1 MEANDHQIS
10 ARPSP
15 SQAARGWAKAG
26 QQELTGVLPFLF
38 AVRWGAWAIA
48 LVRIA
53 FGDLPADETRYEPLL
68 LGLTAAQSLASTL
81 YVPLLR
87 PSVRRAIEP
96 RRGLRDDLIALG
108 IVDIV
113 AVMVILYFS
122 GGFRTPYDEYII
134 VSLLVPAFL
143 LDWPRAAVLLAGFYA
158 AELTVISLEG
168 GTINGPWFH
177 GDVDRLAGV
186 LIPPL
191 LVVVVVQYLSQLTR
205 RLAQQRERA
214 RQALRENVRLQ
225 REREELAAQGERS
238 RIAREIHDGV
248 AQSIYMLTLNLDKA
262 AEVASGD
269 EKLGERLARLV
280 GLAKE
285 TLLEVRH
292 YIFDLKPLLSG
303 DAGLAATI
311 RGQVREFTTVSGLPT
326 KLEVKGEERKVPL
339 AVGSSLYRVA
349 QEALANVYRHAEASA
364 IDISLAF
371 YDDSVSL
378 EVRDDG
384 HGFSVDEG
392 LASGRGLRN
401 IRQRADELGGDV
413 KITSAPGQ
421 GASVRVTLPTLE

>member
-10 ARPSP
+10 ARQSP

-26 QQELTGVLPFLF
+26 RQELTGVLPFLF

-53 FGDLPADETRYEPLL
+53 FGDLPEDETRYEPLL
-68 LGLTAAQSLASTL
+68 LGLTAAWTLVLTL
-81 YVPLLR
+81 YVPLIR
-87 PSVRRAIEP
+87 PHVRRAIGP

-134 VSLLVPAFL
+134 LSLLVPAFL
-143 LDWPRAAVLLAGFYA
+143 LDWPRAAALLAGFYA
-158 AELTVISLEG
+158 AELTVISIEEG
-168 GTINGPWFH
+168 TSNGPWFH
-177 GDVDRLAGV
+177 GEVDRLAGV

-225 REREELAAQGERS
+225 RQREELAAQEERS
-238 RIAREIHDGV
+238 RIAREIHDGI
-248 AQSIYMLTLNLDKA
+248 AQSIYMLGLNLEKA

-269 EKLGERLARLV
+269 QKLRDRLGKLV

-303 DAGLAATI
+303 EAGLTSTI
-311 RGQVREFTTVSGLPT
+311 QGQMREFSTVSGLAA
-326 KLEVKGEERKVPL
+326 KLDVEGEERKVPL
-339 AVGSSLYRVA
+339 AVGSSLYRIA
-349 QEALANVYRHAEASA
+349 QEALANVYRHAGASE
-364 IDISLAF
+364 IVIHLAF
-371 YDDSVSL
+371 FDSSVSL
-378 EVRDDG
+378 EIRDDG
-384 HGFSVDEG
+384 RGFSLD
-392 LASGRGLRN
+392 AASTSGRGLHN
-401 IRQRADELGGDV
+401 MRQRAGELGGIV
-413 KITSAPGQ
+413 EITSAPGQ
-421 GASVRVTLPTLE
+421 GASVRVTLPTTD

>member
-15 SQAARGWAKAG
+15 SQAARESAETG

-48 LVRIA
+48 LIRIA
-53 FGDLPADETRYEPLL
+53 FGDLPEDETRYEPLL
-68 LGLTAAQSLASTL
+68 LGLAAAQTLVSTL

-87 PSVRRAIEP
+87 PRVRRAIGP
-96 RRGLRDDLIALG
+96 RRGVRDDLIALG

-143 LDWPRAAVLLAGFYA
+143 LDWPRAAALLAGFYA
-158 AELTVISLEG
+158 AELTVISTEE

-177 GDVDRLAGV
+177 GEVDRMAGI

-225 REREELAAQGERS
+225 REREELATQEERS
-238 RIAREIHDGV
+238 RIAREIHDGI
-248 AQSIYMLTLNLDKA
+248 AQSIYMLSLNLEKA

-269 EKLGERLARLV
+269 QRLRERLGKLV

-292 YIFDLKPLLSG
+292 YIFDLKP
-303 DAGLAATI
+303 
-311 RGQVREFTTVSGLPT
+311 P
-326 KLEVKGEERKVPL
+326 LE
-339 AVGSSLYRVA
+339 
-349 QEALANVYRHAEASA
+349 
-364 IDISLAF
+364 
-371 YDDSVSL
+371 
-378 EVRDDG
+378 
-384 HGFSVDEG
+384 
-392 LASGRGLRN
+392 
-401 IRQRADELGGDV
+401 
-413 KITSAPGQ
+413 
-421 GASVRVTLPTLE
+421 

>member
-15 SQAARGWAKAG
+15 SEAARGWAKAG
-26 QQELTGVLPFLF
+26 QQELTVVLPFLF

-53 FGDLPADETRYEPLL
+53 FGDLPEDETRYEPLL
-68 LGLTAAQSLASTL
+68 LGLAAAQTLVATL

-87 PSVRRAIEP
+87 PRVRRAIGP

-143 LDWPRAAVLLAGFYA
+143 LDWPRAAALLAGFYA
-158 AELTVISLEG
+158 AELTVISIEE

-177 GDVDRLAGV
+177 GEVDRMAGI

-225 REREELAAQGERS
+225 REREELATQEERS
-238 RIAREIHDGV
+238 RIAREIHDGI
-248 AQSIYMLTLNLDKA
+248 AQSIYMLGLNLEKA
-262 AEVASGD
+262 AEVASD
-269 EKLGERLARLV
+269 DQKLRERLGKLV

-303 DAGLAATI
+303 EAGLTSTI
-311 RGQVREFTTVSGLPT
+311 KGQIQEFTAVSDLPVQM
-326 KLEVKGEERKVPL
+326 EVEGDERKVSL
-339 AVGSSLYRVA
+339 AVGSSLYRIA
-349 QEALANVYRHAEASA
+349 QEALANVYRHAGASA
-364 IDISLAF
+364 IDVQLAF
-371 YDDSVSL
+371 SDSSVSL
-378 EVRDDG
+378 EIRDNG
-384 HGFSVDEG
+384 RGFSVD
-392 LASGRGLRN
+392 AASTSGRGLHNMRE
-401 IRQRADELGGDV
+401 RAGELGGV
-413 KITSAPGQ
+413 VEITSAPGQ
-421 GASVRVTLPTLE
+421 GASVRVTLPTTD

>member
-15 SQAARGWAKAG
+15 SQAAQGSATTG

-38 AVRWGAWAIA
+38 AVRWGAWALA
-48 LVRIA
+48 LIRIA
-53 FGDLPADETRYEPLL
+53 FGDLPEDETRYEPLL
-68 LGLTAAQSLASTL
+68 LGLAAAQTLVSTL

-87 PSVRRAIEP
+87 PRVRRAIGP

-143 LDWPRAAVLLAGFYA
+143 LDWPRAAALLVGFYA
-158 AELTVISLEG
+158 AELTVISIEE

-177 GDVDRLAGV
+177 GEVDRMAGI

-214 RQALRENVRLQ
+214 RRALRENVRLQ
-225 REREELAAQGERS
+225 REREELAAQEERS
-238 RIAREIHDGV
+238 RIAREIHDGI
-248 AQSIYMLTLNLDKA
+248 AQSIYMLGLNLEKA

-269 EKLGERLARLV
+269 QKLRERLGKLV

-303 DAGLAATI
+303 EAGLTSTI
-311 RGQVREFTTVSGLPT
+311 KGQVREFTAVSDLPVQM
-326 KLEVKGEERKVPL
+326 EVEGDERKVSL
-339 AVGSSLYRVA
+339 AVGSSLYRIA
-349 QEALANVYRHAEASA
+349 QEALANVYRHAGASA
-364 IDISLAF
+364 IVVHLAF
-371 YDDSVSL
+371 SDSSVSL
-378 EVRDDG
+378 EIRDDG
-384 HGFSVDEG
+384 RGFNVDAAS
-392 LASGRGLRN
+392 ASGRGLHN
-401 IRQRADELGGDV
+401 MRQRADEMGGNV
-413 KITSAPGQ
+413 EIISAPGQ
-421 GASVRVTLPTLE
+421 GASVRVTLPTTD

>member
-15 SQAARGWAKAG
+15 SQAARGSAKTG

-48 LVRIA
+48 LIRIA
-53 FGDLPADETRYEPLL
+53 FGDLPEDEVRYEPLL
-68 LGLTAAQSLASTL
+68 LGLAAAQTLVATL

-87 PSVRRAIEP
+87 PRVRRAIGP

-108 IVDIV
+108 IVDII

-143 LDWPRAAVLLAGFYA
+143 LDWPRAAALLAGFYA
-158 AELTVISLEG
+158 AELTVISIEE

-177 GDVDRLAGV
+177 GEVDRLAGI

-191 LVVVVVQYLSQLTR
+191 LVVVVIQYLSQLTR

-225 REREELAAQGERS
+225 REREELATQEERS
-238 RIAREIHDGV
+238 RIAREIHDGI
-248 AQSIYMLTLNLDKA
+248 AQSIYMLGLNLEKA

-269 EKLGERLARLV
+269 QKLRERLGKLV

-303 DAGLAATI
+303 EAGLSSTI
-311 RGQVREFTTVSGLPT
+311 KGQIREFTAVSGLPVQM
-326 KLEVKGEERKVPL
+326 EVEGDERKVSL
-339 AVGSSLYRVA
+339 AVGSSLYRIA
-349 QEALANVYRHAEASA
+349 QEALANVYRHAEAST

-401 IRQRADELGGDV
+401 IRQRADELGGNV

-421 GASVRVTLPTLE
+421 GASVRVTLPTTD